1 MGNKYTN
8 RNLLDYNFNAS
19 DYASINQAAQKK
31 TAAEQ
36 AYNNLGDYNFIY
48 GRQSGYDNA
57 LDAVVNRKKFS
68 YNLNGDALYQ
78 QYKDNYINQSKMAMM
93 DTMGQAAAMTGG
105 YGNSYAATVGNQAY
119 QASLQNLNNMIPQ
132 LYQLAL
138 DSYKAEGDRLNNNL
152 NVFAADRELEENSYN
167 NKYTANLSRLTAD
180 RDYYRNEYDDIY
192 DREHTSYVDYL
203 TSNNENYWN
212 EYNQGYKAEQ
222 DRIANA
228 NAAAQ
233 LKIQQDAQKIAE
245 LQAGVVRDTNG
256 NIIGVANNAKYAN
269 SEIPDY
275 IYDKIKSFDNDFDLD
290 DYLHDLETNN
300 TITNQQAR
308 ELFGAYAPGNTVNY
322 KLNGVEN
329 SYYVLDDGGRK
340 IGKVNDNAKV
350 KIQSKD
356 EKGNITYKE
365 QTMEQIYNDL
375 VKNGKTSKEAKK
387 MIKDLQDKLGIK

>member
-1 MGNKYTN
+1 MANKYTN

-19 DYASINQAAQKK
+19 DYASINTAQQQKN
-31 TAAEQ
+31 AAEQ
-36 AYNNLGDYNFIY
+36 ALANLGDYNFTY
-48 GRQSGYDNA
+48 GKQAGYDNA

-68 YNLNGDALYQ
+68 YDLNGDALYQ
-78 QYKDNYINQSKMAMM
+78 QYKDNYINQGKMAMM

-192 DREHTSYVDYL
+192 NREHTSYVDYL

-245 LQAGVVRDTNG
+245 LQAGVVRDANG
-256 NIIGVANNAKYAN
+256 NITGVANTGKY
-269 SEIPDY
+269 SSKDIPQY
-275 IYDKIKSFDNDFDLD
+275 ILDKVSSFDNDFDLD
-290 DYLHDLETNN
+290 DYLYELETNG
-300 TITNQQAR
+300 TITNTQAK
-308 ELFGAYAPGNTVNY
+308 ELYGAYAPNNTISYDGNTY
-322 KLNGVEN
+322 L
-329 SYYVLDDGGRK
+329 LTDDGGVNGFLGL
-340 IGKVNDNAKV
+340 GKVFNNIDDNAKV
-350 KIQSKD
+350 KV
-356 EKGNITYKE
+356 KGADGKYTTK
-365 QTMEQIYNDL
+365 TMKQLYND
-375 VKNGKTSKEAKK
+375 KIAEGMSSKEAKK
-387 MIKDLQDKLGIK
+387 WVTNLQSKLGA